1 MLRAVYDQP
10 IKALVPGSFL
20 HEKTRWQRQLFFIF
34 MLVSCFASRTQGAC
48 ACLYAIVLGSPVKSV
63 ELNLGR
69 EKT

>member
-1 MLRAVYDQP
+1 MINQSKHSFQIPSCMKRQDGR
-10 IKALVPGSFL
+10 GSC
-20 HEKTRWQRQLFFIF
+20 FFIF

-48 ACLYAIVLGSPVKSV
+48 ACLYAIVLGSLVKSV